1 MDERVYVKYCYMD
14 IHGILTG
21 LTVYRVNWLRAKARL
36 DRWQEEERLLREEM
50 IWIVA
55 TFRYHENSWFA
66 RAEQMKGKNG
76 MEGHVSFALQQ
87 RNLWKNFATKAE
99 TAFRR
104 IKEE

>member
-1 MDERVYVKYCYMD
+1 MD
-14 IHGILTG
+14 

-50 IWIVA
+50 IWTVA
-55 TFRYHENSWFA
+55 TFQYHENRWFV
-66 RAEQMKGKNG
+66 RAEQMRGKNG

-87 RNLWKNFATKAE
+87 RSMWKNFATKAE